1 MTKSKVYERIKE
13 LRAYIKKLNHA
24 YYDLSQPEI
33 SDKEY
38 DDLLKELEKLEKAH
52 PEFASQDS
60 PIHKVGG
67 EVEKGFKTIEHKI
80 PMISLANTYSS
91 EEIYDWEKRIKKI
104 SDTTELSYVVEPKI
118 DGAGI
123 SLIYQDGNFIQG
135 VTRGDGVR
143 GEDITQN
150 LKTIKSIPLKIKHIK
165 LPHILEVR
173 GEVFMSRKSF
183 ENLNEDRKKEGE
195 VLFANPRNAAAGSLK
210 ILDSNIVK
218 ERNLDTFIYALGYVE
233 GEVPYKTHWE
243 VLHWF
248 KDLGFKIN
256 PYIKLVKNIDDVV
269 EMCSLWDLKREDLG
283 YDIDGMVIK
292 VNSLDQQKNMGST
305 LKAPRWAIAYK
316 FPAKQATTILEDIVV
331 QVGRTG
337 VLTPVAHL
345 KPVSLSGVTIS
356 RATLHNFDE
365 IARLDVRIG
374 DRVLLERSGD
384 VIPKIVKVIEN
395 VRTGSEK
402 KFHIPKVCPVCGT
415 DIIKEKEE
423 EVAYRCPNAFS
434 CPAQLVRGLEHFASR
449 KAMDIEGLGQAIV
462 EQLVEHKMVKNIL
475 DIYRLTKDDFLK
487 LEFFADKKA
496 DNLINAI
503 ENSKNRDLANLV
515 FALGIRNVG
524 EKAGSVLAKKFHN
537 LENLKH
543 AKIEDLE
550 NVPDIGPGIASS
562 VVEFF
567 NMEQNKNLLH
577 DLKNLGINIISTK
590 EKNKSNIF
598 ENQTFVFT
606 GELESLTRDE
616 AGKLVEENGGRVSN
630 SVSKKTSY
638 VVVGKEPGSKYNK
651 ALDLGVKIITELDFM
666 IMMNRK
672 AKS

>member
-1 MTKSKVYERIKE
+1 MTKSKIHEHIKE
-13 LRAYIKKLNHA
+13 LRTYIKKLNHS
-24 YYDLSQPEI
+24 YYDLNQPEI

-38 DDLLKELEKLEKAH
+38 DDLLKELESLEKTH
-52 PEFASQDS
+52 PEFVSIDS
-60 PIHKVGG
+60 PTHKVGG
-67 EVEKGFKTIEHKI
+67 SVEKGFKTIEHKV
-80 PMISLANTYSS
+80 PMISLANTYSR
-91 EEIYDWEKRIKKI
+91 EEIYDWEKRVKKN
-104 SDTTELSYVVEPKI
+104 SDTENISYVLEPKI

-123 SLIYQDGNFIQG
+123 SLTYKDGEFIQG

-150 LKTIKSIPLKIKHIK
+150 LKTIKSIPLKIKNIK
-165 LPHILEVR
+165 LPHVLEVR
-173 GEVFMSRKSF
+173 GEVFMSKESF
-183 ENLNEDRKKEGE
+183 KNLNDIRKKEE
-195 VLFANPRNAAAGSLK
+195 EILFANPRNAAAGSLK
-210 ILDSNIVK
+210 ILDSNIVR
-218 ERNLDTFIYALGYVE
+218 ERNLDTFVYSLGYVE
-233 GEVPYKTHWE
+233 GEIPYKTHWE
-243 VLHWF
+243 ILHWF

-256 PYIKLVKNIDDVV
+256 PYIKLVKNISDVV
-269 EMCSLWDLKREDLG
+269 AMCLEWDTKREELG

-292 VNSLDQQKNMGST
+292 VNSIDQQKNLGST

-316 FPAKQATTILEDIVV
+316 FPAKQATTIVEDIVV

-345 KPVSLSGVTIS
+345 KPVELSGVTIS

-365 IARLDVRIG
+365 IDRLDVRIG

-384 VIPKIVKVIEN
+384 VIPKIVKVVDS
-395 VRTGSEK
+395 VRTGREK

-415 DIIKEKEE
+415 DVIKEKEE

-434 CPAQLVRGLEHFASR
+434 CPAQLVKGLEHFASR
-449 KAMDIEGLGQAIV
+449 KAMDIEGLGEAVV

-475 DIYRLTKDDFLK
+475 DIYRLTKNDFLK

-503 ENSKNRDLANLV
+503 ENSKNRDLANLI
-515 FALGIRNVG
+515 FALGIRNAG
-524 EKAGSVLAKKFHN
+524 EKASSVLAKKFHN
-537 LENLKH
+537 LENLKY
-543 AKIEDLE
+543 AKLEELE
-550 NVPDIGPGIASS
+550 NIPDIGPGIASS
-562 VVEFF
+562 VIDFF
-567 NMEQNKNLLH
+567 KMDRNKDLIL

-590 EKNKSNIF
+590 PENKSNIF
-598 ENQTFVFT
+598 ENQSFVFT

-616 AGKLVEENGGRVSN
+616 AKKLVEENGGRVSN
-630 SVSKKTSY
+630 SVSKKTNY
-638 VVVGKEPGSKYNK
+638 VIVGKEPGSKYNK
-651 ALDLGVKIITELDFM
+651 ALELGVKTIGEFDFM